1 MNAFLKTSH
10 FLRQRAFFKNI
21 TILVPHTWREIE
33 IDGSAIDETHDK
45 SDILIDHP
53 ESGQDHTPFTVK
65 TTPCGQ
71 FGYYTRLTPDYLQD
85 ENIAAKYGPYDKVR
99 NFYETVI
106 LKYSLYLVFSTLLRS
121 LRPVV

>member
-1 MNAFLKTSH
+1 M
-10 FLRQRAFFKNI
+10 
-21 TILVPHTWREIE
+21 
-33 IDGSAIDETHDK
+33 DGNAIDETHDK

-85 ENIAAKYGPYDKVR
+85 DNIAAKYGPYDKVR
-99 NFYETVI
+99 NFYETLN
-106 LKYSLYLVFSTLLRS
+106 LKYCLYLVLLHS
-121 LRPVV
+121 LKDLCTVV